1 MEKSHVSMEQKI
13 CIVTGK
19 TFDSGALL
27 MDTRMK
33 NSLER
38 HTVTGW
44 GISPEVQDK
53 IDEGFIVLVEIDPD
67 KSENLPNGNISP
79 EGAYRLG
86 RTAYLKE
93 SVFKILY
100 PEGDTKKTKVMFVD
114 TKFINYL
121 ETIPIEKE

>member
-1 MEKSHVSMEQKI
+1 MEKSHVSLEQKM

-19 TFDSGALL
+19 PFDSGALL
-27 MDTRMK
+27 MDRRMK
-33 NSLER
+33 NSLEK
-38 HTVTGW
+38 HTITGW

-93 SVFKILY
+93 SVFKTLY
-100 PEGDTKKTKVMFVD
+100 PKGNTDKTKVMFVD
-114 TKFINYL
+114 TEFIDYL
-121 ETIPIEKE
+121 DSITVEN